1 MLCTS
6 NFDATGGTQVLTAGP
21 NKGVRVGNDAANT
34 TLVTLDLSANVIT
47 DKGAT
52 DLSNMLARNSCLAG
66 LLLSHNVLR
75 DKGACA
81 LEAAVKDNWS
91 VNKLTTE
98 GNAFDEMLRSKIG
111 ELVKRNVKMQQL
123 SALQAQNAR
132 EFARV
137 RARVQPPAHATGKG
151 PVRFAH
157 KIDVAQNDPALYA
170 ALQTA
175 AVLSASAA
183 ARAAPAA
190 MMADRAAA
198 VVAAARGGSNRAML
212 ALYRFAA
219 EGGEAVDALVAAG
232 AVPAV
237 VELVAAGA
245 GHGGAHEAAEA
256 MRHCLQTL
264 MLLARAS
271 HAVAAALVCEL
282 LVLGPLLELLTM
294 DFCDTRHLLDGYV
307 DDDPAGPLAVIEQS
321 ARHLW
326 MQVMAQGLHPKPQAL
341 IPKPVDAGD
350 GTEPLMYVCLCVC
363 VCLYVCMYVRCR

>member
-1 MLCTS
+1 
-6 NFDATGGTQVLTAGP
+6 
-21 NKGVRVGNDAANT
+21 
-34 TLVTLDLSANVIT
+34 
-47 DKGAT
+47 
-52 DLSNMLARNSCLAG
+52 
-66 LLLSHNVLR
+66 
-75 DKGACA
+75 
-81 LEAAVKDNWS
+81 
-91 VNKLTTE
+91 
-98 GNAFDEMLRSKIG
+98 
-111 ELVKRNVKMQQL
+111 
-123 SALQAQNAR
+123 
-132 EFARV
+132 
-137 RARVQPPAHATGKG
+137 
-151 PVRFAH
+151 
-157 KIDVAQNDPALYA
+157 
-170 ALQTA
+170 
-175 AVLSASAA
+175 
-183 ARAAPAA
+183 
-190 MMADRAAA
+190 
-198 VVAAARGGSNRAML
+198 ML

-341 IPKPVDAGD
+341 NPKPSSCG
-350 GTEPLMYVCLCVC
+350 G
-363 VCLYVCMYVRCR
+363 R